1 MTAGTRKSFPAFRMK
16 MCGPFDIRP
25 VSLTAEAIK
34 RCSSDMP
41 RHQNRLVFARR
52 IADFGMAPAWNRH
65 AADHGASNL
74 LLWSSGSLVLRLV
87 LRRCAGRRH
96 CERKEGS
103 RNNRYDCFHCGC
115 SLRSFSR
122 SRFSAREASFRHCCA
137 TIKSSRRSDG
147 GICWARSSHFSALA

>member
-34 RCSSDMP
+34 CVVRTCRDIKTGWCSP
-41 RHQNRLVFARR
+41 RR

-74 LLWSSGSLVLRLV
+74 LLWSSGSLSMRLV

-103 RNNRYDCFHCGC
+103 PNNRYDCFHCGC

-137 TIKSSRRSDG
+137 AIKRSRRSAG
-147 GICWARSSHFSALA
+147 GICSARSSHCFALA